1 MKIKNKEI
9 NANTSK
15 IIKLEKENENL
26 KEVTKFN
33 SLKEEAKCS
42 SEYFIDVYHYK
53 TLLILF

>member
-9 NANTSK
+9 NAKTSK

-33 SLKEEAKCS
+33 ALKEEVKWS
-42 SEYFIDVYHYK
+42 SENFIDVYHYK
-53 TLLILF
+53 TLMILF